1 MIIAISILIFCSDI
15 SQWVL
20 IKGHLCLEVDT
31 LIVILVNRI
40 QASVSVCHFTIVADV
55 IYLLFISICAIRC
68 TIVLELRAAVV
79 LIMIQGILLI
89 RSCLIWLWHV
99 CLLEDFGYSNRV

>member
-1 MIIAISILIFCSDI
+1 MIIAISISILCSDI

-31 LIVILVNRI
+31 LMVILVNRI
-40 QASVSVCHFTIVADV
+40 QASVSVSHFAIVADV
-55 IYLLFISICAIRC
+55 IYLFISICAIRC
-68 TIVLELRAAVV
+68 TIVLELGAAVV
-79 LIMIQGILLI
+79 LIMIGILLI

-99 CLLEDFGYSNRV
+99 CLLEDSGYSNRV